1 MIQAGNNITTQGDS
15 LHKLNIDYLFHSI
28 RHPKPDIQ
36 NRIGQLRIIKSID
49 PKQYAQLKRKL
60 PYFVCGIFNP
70 NIRRTE
76 NFAYT
81 SYFVIDI
88 DHVSEKGIDLNSLR
102 KKIEADSRVMLSFIS
117 PSEDGLK
124 VMFRLNERCYDAG
137 VFSMFYKI
145 FLSRFSNQ
153 YQLNQIADSRT
164 SDVTRACF
172 ISYDPQVYYN
182 PDAVA
187 VNLKSIIDTDNSY
200 KAFNEIKEVEKQEKE
215 VRNATDNSM
224 NENPAKADVDND
236 VIQQIKT
243 ILQNAPKKAEKPPAY
258 VPEQLNE
265 IMVDLEAYI
274 MQTGVIVKEIK
285 SISYGKKIKA
295 MVGLKEAEV
304 NLFYGKRG
312 FSVVQS
318 PRTGTT
324 PEMNQMLS
332 DLVQSFLLTR

>member
-1 MIQAGNNITTQGDS
+1 MIQAGNNITVQGDS
-15 LHKLNIDYLFHSI
+15 LQKINIDYLFHSI

-49 PKQYAQLKRKL
+49 PKQYAQLKRRL

-81 SYFVIDI
+81 SHFILDI
-88 DHVSEKGIDLNSLR
+88 DHVSEKGIDLDSLR
-102 KKIEADSRVMLSFIS
+102 KKIEADSRVMLSFVS

-145 FLSRFSNQ
+145 FLSRFSQQ
-153 YQLNQIADSRT
+153 YQLDQIADSRT

-172 ISYDPQVYYN
+172 ISFDPHVYYN
-182 PDAVA
+182 PTADA
-187 VNLKSIIDTDNSY
+187 VNLKSIVDSDNSY
-200 KAFNEIKEVEKQEKE
+200 KAFKEIKEVEKQEKE
-215 VRNATDNSM
+215 SRDAVEETV
-224 NENPAKADVDND
+224 KTDVDND
-236 VIQQIKT
+236 VIHQIKT
-243 ILQNAPKKAEKPPAY
+243 ILRNAPKTIEKPPAY

-265 IMVDLEAYI
+265 IMTDLEAYI
-274 MQTGVIVKEIK
+274 MQTGVVIKEIK

-324 PEMNQMLS
+324 PEINQMLS
-332 DLVQSFLLTR
+332 DLVQSFLLTH